1 MGRNRIP
8 FPFTGGQRSLRGVLP
23 RKSWRLENV
32 LSATSTVAL
41 AWFVSLA
48 SVSVL
53 AAMVRQRGAEL
64 PALVP
69 LVVVAL
75 GFHGTILVATQRLV
89 RREHRTWPEAF
100 GLDSNAGKAVGLA
113 LGTLLVVAPAI
124 YGAHAGMG
132 VLLRALGQE
141 PASQSAIDLLVES
154 RGWARLAI
162 GLFAVALAPAAEEV
176 LFRGLFFTTLR
187 DAGFPRLA
195 WIGTAVVFGAIH
207 ANLAAFVPLSLFGG
221 YLAWLYWRTG
231 NLLAPV
237 VAHAVFNTIPFVL
250 VTMGWDLPG

>member
-1 MGRNRIP
+1 
-8 FPFTGGQRSLRGVLP
+8 VLP

-41 AWFVSLA
+41 AWFISLA
-48 SVSVL
+48 AVSVL
-53 AAMVRQRGAEL
+53 AAMVRQRGGEL

-69 LVVVAL
+69 LVAVAL
-75 GFHGTILVATQRLV
+75 GFHGTILVATQRLI
-89 RREHRTWPEAF
+89 RREYRTWREAF
-100 GLDSNAGKAVGLA
+100 GFDLAPGPAVGLA
-113 LGTLLVVAPAI
+113 LGSLLIVAPAV
-124 YGAHAGMG
+124 YGSHAGMG
-132 VLLRALGQE
+132 ALLRALGQE
-141 PASQSAIDLLVES
+141 PTSQSAIDLLVQS
-154 RGWARLAI
+154 HAWGRLAI
-162 GLFAVALAPAAEEV
+162 GVFAVLLAPAAEEV

-195 WIGTAVVFGAIH
+195 WIGTAVAFGTIH

-237 VAHAVFNTIPFVL
+237 VAHAVFNVIPFVL
-250 VTMGWDLPG
+250 VTMGWDFPG